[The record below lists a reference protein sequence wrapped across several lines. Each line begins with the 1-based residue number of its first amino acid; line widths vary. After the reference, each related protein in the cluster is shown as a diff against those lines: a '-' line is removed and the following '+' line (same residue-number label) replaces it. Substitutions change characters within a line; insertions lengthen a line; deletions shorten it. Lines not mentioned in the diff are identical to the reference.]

1 MQRTKWTER
10 KFSFDFPAGWLS
22 NILTRLW
29 GTSARIKEMTLS
41 LKDEDASFKPA
52 GKWSIKENIGH
63 LSDLE
68 ELHEGRIDDFLA
80 RKETLRAADMSNAK
94 TFAADH
100 NKKSMGQLISEFS
113 VKRKRF
119 IARLEQLDDETQ
131 NFKSLHP
138 RLQVL
143 MRPADVAYFTA
154 EHDDHHLADIHEI
167 LSLKKSDRNKEQHE
181 PD

>member
-10 KFSFDFPAGWLS
+10 KFSFDFPVGWLP
-22 NILTRLW
+22 NILTRLR
-29 GTSARIKEMTLS
+29 GTVARLNEMTLS
-41 LKDEDASFKPA
+41 LNDEDTSFKPA

-80 RKETLRAADMSNAK
+80 QKEILRAADMSNAK

-100 NKKSMGQLISEFS
+100 NKKSMEQLIKEFS
-113 VKRKRF
+113 EKRKRF
-119 IARLEQLDDETQ
+119 IARLEQLDDKTQ

-138 RLQVL
+138 RLQVM

-167 LSLKKSDRNKEQHE
+167 LSLKKSNENKERT
-181 PD
+181 